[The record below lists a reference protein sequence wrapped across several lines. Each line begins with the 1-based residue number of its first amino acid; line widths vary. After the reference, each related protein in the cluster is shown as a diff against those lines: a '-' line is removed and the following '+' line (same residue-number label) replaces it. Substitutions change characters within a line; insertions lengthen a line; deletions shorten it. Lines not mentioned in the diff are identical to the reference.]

1 MTNEQ
6 IATVAAKHI
15 ANYRNDPI
23 IMEFV
28 TNEARE
34 KVAELIREEMGGQTT
49 AKAVEILEMRYPNIA
64 KRVEEYIGLGLIG
77 CFMASL
83 EA

>member
-1 MTNEQ
+1 MNIE
-6 IATVAAKHI
+6 TVAKAAAKTI
-15 ANYRNDPI
+15 EAYRKDPI

-34 KVAELIREEMGGQTT
+34 KVASAIRDEMGGGTT
-49 AKAVEILEMRYPNIA
+49 AKAVEILEMKYPSIA
-64 KRVEEYIGLGLIG
+64 KRVDEYINLGLVG